1 MTIYIQNEDNYEAA
15 LQNTDKECFMH
26 YVKAINDFV
35 NEFNKN
41 LNFQNNI
48 KRNFIIEK
56 GLDVIRNVFMQF
68 LLYSNNLEFSIE
80 FTEKAYLYYIEF
92 IGQIGEDVNAVFN
105 LSSQDAILFAYKK
118 TIYDI
123 PCNIKNNF
131 IKHDPLVDTIHKY
144 IEIYDLLLTYH
155 INNFDYINNIDNI
168 DILLPITDSLMQLPP
183 LFTCL
188 DAILSFIRFINI
200 KNLTTVRYFQLIN
213 QFIKQIH
220 KKPMSIE
227 HIEHKFMSGQ
237 IDTLLDAPSNK
248 FIKWV
253 LA

>member
-15 LQNTDKECFMH
+15 LQHTDKECFMH
-26 YVKAINDFV
+26 YVKSINDFITD
-35 NEFNKN
+35 FNNN

-48 KRNFIIEK
+48 KRSFIIQK
-56 GLDVIRNVFMQF
+56 GLDVIRHVFMQF
-68 LLYSNNLEFSIE
+68 LLYSNNLEFTIE

-92 IGQIGEDVNAVFN
+92 IGQIGEDINAVFN
-105 LSSQDAILFAYKK
+105 LSSQDAVLFAYKK

-123 PCNIKNNF
+123 PPNIKKNF
-131 IKHDPLVDTIHKY
+131 IKHDELIDTIHKY

-155 INNFDYINNIDNI
+155 INNVVHINNIDQ
-168 DILLPITDSLMQLPP
+168 LLPITDSLMHLPP

-188 DAILSFIRFINI
+188 DTIKSFIRFINI
-200 KNLTTVRYFQLIN
+200 KHLTSVKYFQLIN

-237 IDTLLDAPSNK
+237 IDILLDAPSNK
-248 FIKWV
+248 FIKWI
-253 LA
+253 LS